1 MKVLVFGSTGI
12 LGVALMEA
20 LRKDN
25 FFNSMGTGRNKSADI
40 SFEIGEN
47 SLKSLLKNQK
57 PDYVVNCIVAKQ
69 GNQSILKQIIVNS
82 FFPLLLSIYSQFN
95 KFVLIQISTNSV
107 FRERQSLKYERSYPI
122 PSTTYGFTKLLGEIL
137 CRNSIVIRTSFI
149 GDTPDDPSRLSF
161 FGKIKHAEV
170 GASVSIG
177 NNNLWN
183 GLTSDAVA
191 LFILNLIK
199 FNIDNHLP
207 RKIHL
212 ISRETISK
220 NELAIL
226 VKQRLDKKD
235 IKICIN
241 LGITTDQTLSTDT
254 LDLQRKVW
262 KTAGLDSLP
271 SISDQI
277 LNMKVY

>member
-12 LGVALMEA
+12 LGTALMEA

-25 FFNSMGTGRNKSADI
+25 FFKGIGTGCNKSSDI
-40 SFEIGEN
+40 SFEIGKD

-57 PDYVVNCIVAKQ
+57 PDYVINCIVAKQ
-69 GNQSILKQIIVNS
+69 DSQSILKQIIVNS

-107 FRERQSLKYERSYPI
+107 FRERQSLKFENSYPI

-149 GDTPDDPSRLSF
+149 GDTPNNWSQLSF
-161 FGKIKHAEV
+161 FGKIKNAEDST
-170 GASVSIG
+170 SVSIG

-183 GLTSDAVA
+183 GLSSDAVA

-212 ISRETISK
+212 ISTDIISK
-220 NELAIL
+220 SKLAFL

-254 LDLQRKVW
+254 LDLQKKVW
-262 KTAGLDSLP
+262 KIAGLDSLP

-277 LNMKVY
+277 LNMTVY

>member
-12 LGVALMEA
+12 LGNALMEA
-20 LRKDN
+20 LRKDE
-25 FFNSMGTGRNKSADI
+25 FFKSIGTGRNKSADI
-40 SFEIGEN
+40 SFEIGKK
-47 SLKSLLKNQK
+47 SLKGLLKNQK

-69 GNQSILKQIIVNS
+69 FNQSFIKQIIVNS
-82 FFPLLLSIYSQFN
+82 LFPLLLSIYSKFN
-95 KFVLIQISTNSV
+95 KFVLIQISTNAV
-107 FRERQSLKYERSYPI
+107 FRERQSLKYEKSFPI

-137 CRNSIVIRTSFI
+137 CRDSIIIRTSFI
-149 GDTPDDPSRLSF
+149 GDTPNNRSQRSF
-161 FGKIKHAEV
+161 FGRIKQAEV
-170 GASVSIG
+170 GSRISIG

-183 GLTSDAVA
+183 GLSSDTVA

-199 FNIDNHLP
+199 FKVNYSLP

-212 ISRETISK
+212 ISSEIISK

-226 VKQRLDKKD
+226 VKKRLKKED
-235 IKICIN
+235 LKTCIN
-241 LGITTDQTLSTDT
+241 LGITTDQTLSTNT
-254 LDLQRKVW
+254 LDFQRKVW

-271 SISDQI
+271 SISEQI